1 MLTSEFFLKIL
12 HKEIEVATGCTDV
25 GVAALIGAKA
35 VEILGD
41 VPQQI
46 HLTFS
51 ANIYKNG
58 INVFVPGTNLRGL
71 AIACALGVFI
81 GSSKAGMAVL
91 DQVDDA
97 ILLKARKYVDENRI
111 KVGFVNSEDPVYV
124 NLEASTAAH
133 TTRIEIMS
141 HYTHFILIE
150 KDGEVIHSAPELKK
164 KAEGDLLLNFPVRD
178 CIQLVLDFEDEPLAF
193 LLEAAEMNL
202 NAAKRDLE
210 NPGSS
215 FGPSLARRQEV
226 LPAPYSVM
234 RKAASLTGAA
244 AEARMLGVKVPIMA
258 ITGSGNH
265 GITNFLGMAAVAE
278 ELGADRSQTI
288 KALALASMIT
298 IYIKGFTSTLTSFCG
313 CAIAPATGIAAGTV
327 YLLGGNIDQMVCAMQ
342 SVVGTFAGM
351 LCDGAKE
358 SCAYKVSTVA
368 GSAVEFAYLAMEGTY
383 IPAVNGIVGR
393 SIEETFANLG
403 RLNNPGMLTTNQV
416 VVGLVEQSVNGRL

>member
-1 MLTSEFFLKIL
+1 MLTNEVFLKTI
-12 HKEIEVATGCTDV
+12 HKEIEKATGCTDV
-25 GVAALIGAKA
+25 GVAALVGAKA
-35 VEILGD
+35 VEVLGD
-41 VPQQI
+41 IPQRI
-46 HLTFS
+46 NMTVS

-91 DQVDDA
+91 DQVNEA
-97 ILLKARKYVDENRI
+97 LLEKARKYVDENRI
-111 KVGFVNSEDPVYV
+111 TVGFTNSKDSIYV
-124 NLEASTAAH
+124 NLEASSALH
-133 TTRIEIMS
+133 NTRIEIMN

-164 KAEGDLLLNFPVRD
+164 KVEDELFLNYPVRD
-178 CIQLVLDFEDEPLAF
+178 CIKLVLDFEEEPLEF
-193 LLEAAEMNL
+193 LLDAAEMNL
-202 NAAKRDLE
+202 NAARRDLE
-210 NPGSS
+210 NVNSKL
-215 FGPSLARRQEV
+215 GPSLARRQEG
-226 LPAPYSVM
+226 LQPPFSVM
-234 RKAASLTGAA
+234 RRAASLTGAA
-244 AEARMLGVKVPIMA
+244 AEARMMGLQVPIMA

-327 YLLGGNIDQMVCAMQ
+327 YLLGGNINQMIQAMQ

-358 SCAYKVSTVA
+358 SCAYKVSTVTS
-368 GSAVEFAYLAMEGTY
+368 SAVEFAYLAMEDTY

-393 SIEETFANLG
+393 TIEETFANLG
-403 RLNNPGMLTTNQV
+403 KLNDPGMVKTNQV
-416 VVGLVEQSVNGRL
+416 VVGLVEKSINGSL

>member
-1 MLTSEFFLKIL
+1 MLTRDVFIKTF
-12 HKEIEVATGCTDV
+12 HKEIEKATGCTDV
-25 GVAALIGAKA
+25 GVAALVGAKA
-35 VEILGD
+35 FEILGD

-46 HLTFS
+46 NLTVS

-58 INVFVPGTNLRGL
+58 INVFVPGTEYRGL

-81 GSSKAGMAVL
+81 GSSEAGMAVL
-91 DQVDDA
+91 DQVDDK
-97 ILLKARKYVDENRI
+97 LLIKAREYVDQDRI
-111 KVGFVNSEDPVYV
+111 KVGFINSEDPIYV
-124 NLEASTAAH
+124 NLEATTDLHS
-133 TTRIEIMS
+133 TRIEIMN

-150 KDGEVIHSAPELKK
+150 KDGVVIHSAPELKK
-164 KAEGDLLLNFPVRD
+164 KTEEDLFSNYSVRD
-178 CIQLVLDFEDEPLAF
+178 CIKFVLDLEEEPLEF

-202 NAAKRDLE
+202 NAARRDLL
-210 NPGSS
+210 NSS
-215 FGPSLARRQEV
+215 SRFGPSLAHLQAG
-226 LPAPYSVM
+226 LQPPYSVM

-244 AEARMLGVKVPIMA
+244 AEARMLGVQVPIMA

-278 ELGADRSQTI
+278 ELGASRSQTI
-288 KALALASMIT
+288 KALALTSMIT

-327 YLLGGNIDQMVCAMQ
+327 YLLGGNIEQMVQAMQ

-358 SCAYKVSTVA
+358 SCAYKVSTVTS
-368 GSAVEFAYLAMEGTY
+368 SAVEYAYLAMEGTY

-393 SIEETFANLG
+393 TIEETFAN
-403 RLNNPGMLTTNQV
+403 PW
-416 VVGLVEQSVNGRL
+416 